1 MSEVESYEL
10 CEALCVT
17 SQDGCEVRRKS
28 PPVAC
33 QKASSAARSDFRSER
48 LVIKTWVQRDVTSEK
63 RVLCGDSGGA
73 SCFQCDDDAV
83 EANGFILFQ
92 IRFRFLIRVV
102 FNSVREGAK

>member
-1 MSEVESYEL
+1 
-10 CEALCVT
+10 
-17 SQDGCEVRRKS
+17 
-28 PPVAC
+28 
-33 QKASSAARSDFRSER
+33 
-48 LVIKTWVQRDVTSEK
+48 
-63 RVLCGDSGGA
+63 LCGDSGGA